1 MKLCISFDD
10 SQMTFHLPKG
20 ISKENIEQSFRNEL
34 STSSLFLE
42 IVENGKSYFINKNKI
57 TMLYVEE
64 ENDDK

>member
-1 MKLCISFDD
+1 MKLYISFDD
-10 SQMTFHLPKG
+10 SQMTFRLPKG